1 MKELILMAL
10 SLLAGIVTVIIYVA
24 KYKVFEVTAVKEAL
38 LNLGLVFVIGLSALN
53 IFF

>member
-1 MKELILMAL
+1 MKEIILIIL

-24 KYKVFEVTAVKEAL
+24 KYKEFEATAIKEAL